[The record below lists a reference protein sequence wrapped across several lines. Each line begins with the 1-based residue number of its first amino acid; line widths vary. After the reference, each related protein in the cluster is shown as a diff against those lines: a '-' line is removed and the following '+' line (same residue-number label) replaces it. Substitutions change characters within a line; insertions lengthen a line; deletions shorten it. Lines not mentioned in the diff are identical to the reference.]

1 MKAVIVSE
9 SVGDGGTSWS
19 GCPPRPPTLRSP
31 VSVVIDLTSPEL
43 AAVAAASPPVKE
55 ILVPKPR
62 CKEELLTF

>member
-19 GCPPRPPTLRSP
+19 GCPSRPPTLPSP

-55 ILVPKPR
+55 ILVPIPR
-62 CKEELLTF
+62 CKEEFLTF